1 MEKNNL
7 NQRTQG
13 GYLIIPHEIIE
24 SIEKNQ
30 TEILNLLKSKFNQ
43 GSESLDFIDEKRA
56 IELIGKKAT
65 WFWQMRK
72 SGALNYTKVG
82 AKVYYSLD
90 EIKNLLATG
99 SQSIK

>member
-30 TEILNLLKSKFNQ
+30 TEILNLLKSKFDQ